1 MGNIDTHA
9 RTGSTCTLATRLTGA
24 GIATI
29 LLLAAAS
36 CSSDSKTSSAVP
48 AIDRTAASTAAT
60 IAAAAT
66 TAAPNVETA
75 DTTAGS
81 TAGSTAGTIA
91 AAATAAGSVSG
102 TGTGTGTGDATVGEN
117 VSLQGA
123 SPFGTALA
131 ITASVAVQVPDVRR
145 AVNALPAIVAAN
157 GGAIF
162 DSQVSVGDPKTATAT
177 ITVKVPPPGL
187 EDLVSGLGGLGE
199 LTSRNQQA
207 EDVAAQLSD
216 TQNRIAAAQASVDRV
231 RLLLANAVDIDAV
244 IRIEGELTIR
254 ETALEQLLAVER
266 NVTDTVQLAT
276 LTIVFSP
283 KPVVVAAPVVPPP
296 PLIEVGS
303 RVQPSSASARALI
316 AGWHGFAAVIRGI
329 IVVLAYSL
337 PVLILLLLVGL
348 VLWLVRRIR
357 RASRRR
363 QPAAPTVIAAE

>member
-1 MGNIDTHA
+1 MGNIDTQA
-9 RTGSTCTLATRLTGA
+9 RTGSTCTLASRLTGA

-29 LLLAAAS
+29 LVLTAAS
-36 CSSDSKTSSAVP
+36 CSSDSKTSSPAP
-48 AIDRTAASTAAT
+48 AIDRTAATTAASTAGT

-66 TAAPNVETA
+66 TAAPYAETA

-81 TAGSTAGTIA
+81 TAESTAATIA
-91 AAATAAGSVSG
+91 VADTVDGAVSG
-102 TGTGTGTGDATVGEN
+102 GGTATTDGATVGED

-131 ITASVAVQVPDVRR
+131 ITASVSVQVADVRH

-162 DSQVSVGDPKTATAT
+162 DSEVSVGDPATATAT

-207 EDVAAQLSD
+207 EDVADQLSD

-231 RLLLANAVDIDAV
+231 RFLLAGAVDIDAV

-266 NVTDTVQLAT
+266 NVTDKVQLAT

-296 PLIEVGS
+296 ALIDVGAK
-303 RVQPSSASARALI
+303 VQPSSASARALI
-316 AGWHGFAAVIRGI
+316 AGWHGFTAVLRGI
-329 IVVLAYSL
+329 VVGLAYSL
-337 PVLILLLLVGL
+337 PVLILLLLVGA
-348 VLWLVRRIR
+348 VLWIVRRIR

-363 QPAAPTVIAAE
+363 QPAVIPAE

>member
-9 RTGSTCTLATRLTGA
+9 RTGSTCTLASRLTGA

-29 LLLAAAS
+29 LVLTAAS
-36 CSSDSKTSSAVP
+36 CSSDSKSSSAVP
-48 AIDRTAASTAAT
+48 AIGRT
-60 IAAAAT
+60 AAT
-66 TAAPNVETA
+66 TAATTVTTVAVAATYPETADSTA

-81 TAGSTAGTIA
+81 TAETIA
-91 AAATAAGSVSG
+91 AADTAAGSVSG
-102 TGTGTGTGDATVGEN
+102 TGTAATDDATVGED

-131 ITASVAVQVPDVRR
+131 ITASVAVQVADVRH

-162 DSQVSVGDPKTATAT
+162 DSEVSVGDPATATAT

-231 RLLLANAVDIDAV
+231 RLLLAGAVDIDAV

-266 NVTDTVQLAT
+266 NVTDKVQLAT

-283 KPVVVAAPVVPPP
+283 KPAVVAAPVVPPT
-296 PLIEVGS
+296 PLIEVGAK
-303 RVQPSSASARALI
+303 VQPSSASARALI
-316 AGWHGFAAVIRGI
+316 AGWHGFTAVIRGI
-329 IVVLAYSL
+329 IIGLAYSL

-348 VLWLVRRIR
+348 VLWSVRRIR
-357 RASRRR
+357 RAARRR
-363 QPAAPTVIAAE
+363 QPVAIPAVIPAE